1 EAPVRAEHRVGD
13 RVAVGRKRRDDA
25 LLAHVP
31 HPRVAVVASG
41 DEQAPVAAEGGT
53 ASDATLSVEDR
64 VDATGSPVPESDR
77 PVVSRQGKEPA
88 TWIPRRAVEAE
99 RLLYMGKPFTA
110 LPPPDDRLARRS
122 RGGEQLAAGGK
133 RRPEDLA
140 ARVERGDFRAPA
152 GGRVPFPDPRVAAL
166 TRAHDTAAVG
176 GEGNALKGLAV
187 SVEDRPGERNCK
199 GELQRLR
206 LLAPLRVVRMTG
218 LDAPDRDPG

>member
-1 EAPVRAEHRVGD
+1 
-13 RVAVGRKRRDDA
+13 
-25 LLAHVP
+25 
-31 HPRVAVVASG
+31 
-41 DEQAPVAAEGGT
+41 
-53 ASDATLSVEDR
+53 
-64 VDATGSPVPESDR
+64 PESDR

-122 RGGEQLAAGGK
+122 RGGEQLAAGVK

-206 LLAPLRVVRMTG
+206 RLAPLCVVRITG
-218 LDAPDRDPG
+218 LAAPHRDSGGSAGDDREDERGEDETRPQPTPPLRGGELAVVQVPCTPVEHCAGEHIVIDLVRVLA